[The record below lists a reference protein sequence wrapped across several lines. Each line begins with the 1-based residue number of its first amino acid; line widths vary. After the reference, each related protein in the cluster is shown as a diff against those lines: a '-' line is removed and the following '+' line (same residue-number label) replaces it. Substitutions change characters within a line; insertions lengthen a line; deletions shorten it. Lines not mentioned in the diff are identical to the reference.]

1 MFRIGQE
8 EIDAVTRV
16 IKSGDLFKAN
26 GGAQEVWSFEK
37 EFSEKLGSRHAI
49 LMTSG
54 KAALISALIGMGIG
68 PGDEVLVPAYTY
80 VATAIAVTAVGAIPV
95 VCNIDESLT
104 LDPED
109 FERKI
114 TENTKAVIPVHIM
127 GFPCNMEKIC
137 QIAKKHNIFVLED
150 ACQSDGGSFKGKR
163 LGTHGDA
170 GAFSFNYFKIIT
182 AGEGGALVTNN
193 RELFERALIYHDS
206 SAIAYF
212 GNQLENVEATQFCG
226 SEFRVSEFTGAIMRE
241 QLKRLDPMLKDL
253 RKNKKYLTERL
264 SEKYSFI
271 PSNDIEGD
279 CALALPFV
287 FETETESVAF
297 RDFLAKHGYPT
308 TRPIENDRHVYVT
321 WKPIMEKR
329 GAVHPAFDPFKM
341 EANKNLRMDY
351 SPEMCKKSLEI
362 LKKVT
367 YLELNPNLS
376 KEYMDGLAE
385 KVLNR

>member
-8 EIDAVTRV
+8 EINAVTRV
-16 IKSGDLFKAN
+16 IESRDLFKAN
-26 GGAQEVWSFEK
+26 GGAQEVRHFQT
-37 EFSEKLGSRHAI
+37 EFSEKLEVEHTI

-54 KAALISALIGMGIG
+54 KAALICALIGMGIG
-68 PGDEVLVPAYTY
+68 PGDEVIVPAYTY

-95 VCNIDESLT
+95 VCEVDESLT

-109 FERKI
+109 FENKI

-137 QIAKKHNIFVLED
+137 EIAKRHNVFVLED

-182 AGEGGALVTNN
+182 AGEGGAMVTDN
-193 RELFERALIYHDS
+193 RTIFERALIYHDS

-241 QLKRLDPMLKDL
+241 QLKRLDSILEDL
-253 RKNKKYLTERL
+253 RKNKKYLMDRL
-264 SEKYSFI
+264 SSKYRFI
-271 PSNDIEGD
+271 ASNDIEGD

-287 FETETESVAF
+287 FETAEESVDF
-297 RDFLAKHGYPT
+297 RNFLAENSYPN
-308 TRPIENDRHVYVT
+308 TRPIENDRHIYTT

-329 GAVHPAFDPFKM
+329 GAIHPAFDPFKM

-351 SPEMCKKSLEI
+351 SQDMCQKSLDI
-362 LKKVT
+362 ISKVT
-367 YLELNPNLS
+367 YLEINPDWQTDQL
-376 KEYMDGLAE
+376 DALIE
-385 KVLNR
+385 KLMQK